1 MRSRFCL
8 LILLLIAT
16 MGHVHGN
23 PDITFLGPNGG
34 DVRSLAIHPDQP
46 DRVVLGTADGQIFI
60 SADRGL
66 TWDRSEGLKRR
77 QLVLDSIVFH
87 PQNPDII
94 YVGGWE
100 LKRDRGQLYRSVDG
114 GRSWDLLSLGREF
127 NSSVRAVAISPVDPD
142 LIAVGITEGVLLS
155 QDGGASWDRISRG
168 FRSMHNVHSLAF
180 DPVERATLFVGTF
193 RLGWRTDTL
202 GGKWVPLTTGIYWDS
217 DFFSIQVNPA
227 DSNNVIIGACS
238 GFYLS
243 SDRGEKWSRIKNGL
257 PDEAKRTRAVSFDPS
272 EPTNIY
278 AGTTAGLF
286 KSVNSGLS
294 WKPILKNSII
304 NSIIVH
310 PADSNLILVG
320 TDDTGVMISRDGGA
334 TFSASNQG
342 FSHRQISALARN
354 DRNSVKNIYIA
365 VAMDREY
372 GGFFFSEDQGQTW
385 TQFNDGL
392 EESAPWITSILP
404 SPVSGKIFLGTRD
417 GIYSGTPD
425 SAAWTPLKSSAKLKI
440 NQIAYAGSAESSLLV
455 AAEEGLFMLDPE
467 TDRVSRLKTGIYED
481 TVSSVISTGNR
492 SFAGTKM
499 GVFSSSD
506 QGKTWAIDADGLPY
520 AGVSSF
526 FLMGDFL
533 YCNTDEGIYRLDL
546 KGSSWEPGELNHDQ
560 PLSLAS
566 AGGPSSIFAADH
578 TNGYFFY
585 SRDKGRNW
593 KTFDL
598 GQLISHISCLSA
610 ESENHILAGT
620 VSEGLVRIQIPEAE

>member
-8 LILLLIAT
+8 SILLLIVT
-16 MGHVHGN
+16 MCHVHGN

-60 SADRGL
+60 STDRGI
-66 TWDRSEGLKRR
+66 TWKRSEGLKRR

-87 PQNPDII
+87 PHNPDII
-94 YVGGWE
+94 YIGGWE
-100 LKRDRGQLYRSVDG
+100 LKRDRGQLYRSIDG
-114 GRSWDLLSLGREF
+114 GESWSLLSLGREF
-127 NSSVRAVAISPVDPD
+127 NSSVRAVAISPVDPK

-155 QDGGASWDRISRG
+155 RDGGESWDRISRG
-168 FRSMHNVHSLAF
+168 FRSMHNVHSLTF
-180 DPVERATLFVGTF
+180 DPVERETLFVGTF
-193 RLGWRTDTL
+193 RLGWRTDSL
-202 GGKWVPLTTGIYWDS
+202 GGKWDPLTTGIYWDS
-217 DFFSIQVNPA
+217 DFFSIQINPA
-227 DSNNVIIGACS
+227 DRNNVIIGACS

-243 SDRGEKWSRIKNGL
+243 RDRGDKWSRIKNGL
-257 PDEAKRTRAVSFDPS
+257 PDEAKRTRAVGFDPS
-272 EPTNIY
+272 EPSTVY

-286 KSVNSGLS
+286 KSVNGGSS

-310 PADSNLILVG
+310 PADSSLIFAG
-320 TDDTGVMISRDGGA
+320 TDDTGVMISRDGGD
-334 TFSASNQG
+334 TFSPSNQG

-354 DRNSVKNIYIA
+354 NRTPVNTIYIA

-372 GGFFFSEDQGQTW
+372 GGFFYSEDQGKTW
-385 TQFNDGL
+385 SQFNDGL

-404 SPVSGKIFLGTRD
+404 SSLSGKIFLGTRD
-417 GIYSGTPD
+417 GIYSGTPGA
-425 SAAWTPLKSSAKLKI
+425 AAWTLLKSSAKLKI
-440 NQIAYAGSAESSLLV
+440 NQIAYAGPAESRLLI
-455 AAEEGLFMLDPE
+455 AAEDGLFLLDPE
-467 TDRVSRLKTGIYED
+467 TDKVSRLKTGIYEEA
-481 TVSSVISTGNR
+481 VSSVISAGNR

-506 QGKTWAIDADGLPY
+506 QGETWTIDAEGMPY

-533 YCNTDEGIYRLDL
+533 YCNTEEGVFRLNL
-546 KGSSWEPGELNHDQ
+546 TGSSWEPGEINNDK

-566 AGGPSSIFAADH
+566 AGSPSSLFAADNI
-578 TNGYFFY
+578 NGYFFY
-585 SRDKGRNW
+585 SRDHGRNW
-593 KTFDL
+593 ETFDL

-610 ESENHILAGT
+610 ESDNHILAGT
-620 VSEGLVRIQIPEAE
+620 VSEGLVRIEIPGAE